1 MISAQI
7 SFSGKGLK
15 QDAAFGLQ
23 HMQTKTWLSTNR
35 QARFPN
41 PIRNHAEVAG
51 ARNRQE
57 WTMTEGMYLQP
68 SGNADDGVKVAA
80 GETVQ
85 VHHSE
90 L

>member
-1 MISAQI
+1 MILAQI

-23 HMQTKTWLSTNR
+23 HLQTKTWLSTNR

-57 WTMTEGMYLQP
+57 SCVSLRFS
-68 SGNADDGVKVAA
+68 SGVSVLPAWPAARGA
-80 GETVQ
+80 GEG
-85 VHHSE
+85 
-90 L
+90 